1 MRSFVRTVYRSSYD
15 SSSLPTWMPSASCW
29 WRATSVVQP
38 ADCRWLVALL
48 VGMRRKIAPIRG
60 SWGVEQ
66 RCKWSNE
73 THQLLPGEVQRCQVD
88 LVMSTLCWCSL
99 KASSSLTNTLPRLK
113 EIDGTKRNRSHSH
126 TPQLH
131 NHTGMRHSKI
141 NHYCTWSC
149 LLKLEFSWHP
159 DMAAECAIFRCRVRV
174 SLFNA
179 LFLGRL
185 WEYHHHTLPESRSCR
200 LQFYCRQ
207 YVIDPLRYCI
217 RWNNAK

>member
-48 VGMRRKIAPIRG
+48 VGMRRRIAPIRG

-99 KASSSLTNTLPRLK
+99 KASSSLTKTLPRVK
-113 EIDGTKRNRSHSH
+113 EIDGIKRNRSHSH
-126 TPQLH
+126 APQLH
-131 NHTGMRHSKI
+131 SHTVIIQSEI
-141 NHYCTWSC
+141 NHYCARNLVLDLS
-149 LLKLEFSWHP
+149 
-159 DMAAECAIFRCRVRV
+159 
-174 SLFNA
+174 
-179 LFLGRL
+179 
-185 WEYHHHTLPESRSCR
+185 
-200 LQFYCRQ
+200 
-207 YVIDPLRYCI
+207 
-217 RWNNAK
+217 AK